1 MRLKLLPFLFLPLL
15 FACVSAKQTRAPETR
30 STTVVTG
37 DTEYLESSNGR
48 YAWHPSL
55 GQAHL
60 NKAENEDLLISEL
73 RKSISKAMAK
83 KGYTQVSLQQQPDF
97 LVGVGAALESQ
108 MSDQQI
114 LERAGMM
121 AGMSSDSLDPEL
133 YQKGSIMV
141 ALFQAEDTGPFWR
154 VLGQGMAPTDIP
166 LSERKLRIESAIER
180 LLQYLPQR

>member
-15 FACVSAKQTRAPETR
+15 FACVPVEQARAPETR

-37 DTEYLESSNGR
+37 DVEYLNSSNGR

-55 GQAHL
+55 GKAHL
-60 NKAENEDLLISEL
+60 EKAENEELLLSEL
-73 RKSISKAMAK
+73 RKSIAK
-83 KGYTQVSLQQQPDF
+83 TMVEKGYQQVSLQQQPDF
-97 LVGVGAALESQ
+97 LIGVGAALESQ

-141 ALFQAEDTGPFWR
+141 ALFQAEEGGPFWR
-154 VLGQGMAPTDIP
+154 VLGQGMAPTELA
-166 LSERKLRIESAIER
+166 LSERKQRIEQAIAR
-180 LLQYLPQR
+180 LLQYIPQR